1 MFICSYISISVKNK
15 VFFVT
20 YQKYTY
26 FNFAFTLKYN
36 SFLLDIYK
44 NSFYHDRQLLK
55 GYMMNLQTIKPFIT
69 KKNTILGTTV
79 LITII
84 WVGHA
89 LFFNANSEEY
99 KTQPLI
105 IGDITE
111 SITASGTINPL
122 STVSIGTQASGRIAE
137 IYVDY
142 NSEVK
147 EGQLLALIDQDNAKA
162 NVAQREAALEIAK
175 AQVAVEE
182 NNIKYYKKAL
192 DRISKLNASKYST
205 EKELEAA
212 ERDYE
217 NSIAQLAL
225 EQAQVKQAEASLNS
239 AKTELSY
246 TEIKSPVNGIVI
258 SKAVE
263 VGQTVAASFSTPELF
278 SVAEDLTKMQIE
290 ASVVEADIA
299 KVKEGQTARFSV
311 DSYTD
316 EYFFGKVVQVRN
328 EAVSTSNV
336 VSYTVVIEID
346 NSELKLKPG
355 MTANVEIITAEKKD
369 ILLAPNQALRFYM
382 DDSDNAKRYQ
392 DRGLWV
398 IRNGKPQRVVI
409 KIGVS
414 DDSNTQIFSDELQS
428 GDKVI
433 TAKTASKEQQ
443 KAMRMRMPR

>member
-1 MFICSYISISVKNK
+1 MIE
-15 VFFVT
+15 
-20 YQKYTY
+20 
-26 FNFAFTLKYN
+26 YN
-36 SFLLDIYK
+36 SLKEHKKTICYAVIALLAVYSGYK
-44 NSFYHDRQLLK
+44 YFHK
-55 GYMMNLQTIKPFIT
+55 
-69 KKNTILGTTV
+69 
-79 LITII
+79 
-84 WVGHA
+84 A
-89 LFFNANSEEY
+89 NAE
-99 KTQPLI
+99 KTFKTAEVAVT
-105 IGDITE
+105 DITE

-122 STVSIGTQASGRIAE
+122 STITIGTQASGRIAE

-162 NVAQREAALEIAK
+162 NVAQREAALEIAR

-212 ERDYE
+212 ERDYD
-217 NSIAQLAL
+217 NSVAQLAL
-225 EQAQVKQAEASLNS
+225 EKAQVKQAEASLNS

-246 TEIKSPVNGIVI
+246 TEIKSPVNGVVI

-299 KVKEGQTARFSV
+299 NVKDGQSVRFSV
-311 DSYTD
+311 DSYPD
-316 EYFFGKVVQVRN
+316 EFFVGKVTQVRN
-328 EAVSTSNV
+328 KAITTSNV
-336 VSYTVVIEID
+336 VTYTVVIGID
-346 NSELKLKPG
+346 NTDMKLRPG
-355 MTANVEIITAEKKD
+355 MTANVEIITAEEKN
-369 ILLAPNQALRFYM
+369 ILAVPNQALRFYM
-382 DDSDNAKRYQ
+382 DEGDDAKRYN
-392 DRGLWV
+392 DRGIWILQH
-398 IRNGKPQRVVI
+398 GKPERISV

-414 DDSNTQIFSDELQS
+414 DDNNTQIISDKIKA

-433 TAKTASKEQQ
+433 LSKSDTEVTKQ
-443 KAMRMRMPR
+443 MRLRMPR

>member
-1 MFICSYISISVKNK
+1 MLEKIKE
-15 VFFVT
+15 
-20 YQKYTY
+20 KYGR
-26 FNFAFTLKYN
+26 K
-36 SFLLDIYK
+36 
-44 NSFYHDRQLLK
+44 
-55 GYMMNLQTIKPFIT
+55 
-69 KKNTILGTTV
+69 
-79 LITII
+79 TII
-84 WVGHA
+84 YVLMILVL
-89 LFFNANSEEY
+89 LFAYKKINSESVEQNF
-99 KTQPLI
+99 KTLPLV
-105 IGDITE
+105 IGNVTE

-212 ERDYE
+212 ERDYD
-217 NSIAQLAL
+217 NAVAQMVL

-246 TEIKSPVNGIVI
+246 TEIKSPVDGIVI

-290 ASVVEADIA
+290 ASVVEADIS
-299 KVKEGQTARFSV
+299 KVKEGQTARFTV
-311 DSYTD
+311 DSYPD
-316 EYFFGKVVQVRN
+316 EYFIGKVVQVRN
-328 EAVSTSNV
+328 EAVSISNV
-336 VSYTVVIEID
+336 ISYTVVIEID

-355 MTANVEIITAEKKD
+355 MTANVEIITAEEKD
-369 ILLAPNQALRFYM
+369 VLLAPNQALRFYM
-382 DDSDNAKRYQ
+382 EEGADAKRYQ
-392 DRGLWV
+392 DRGIWIMRKGTPV
-398 IRNGKPQRVVI
+398 RIVI
-409 KIGVS
+409 KNGVS
-414 DDSNTQIFSDELQS
+414 DDNNTKIISDELKA
-428 GDKVI
+428 GDMVI
-433 TAKTASKEQQ
+433 ISKSVSKDGKN